1 MFVLAQFKGADL
13 NVFILSKS
21 LCTAP
26 NLFLIW
32 RWPIVPESIF
42 KGMQLTFLGN
52 TYTKSFAPQVKPD
65 VQLRYQGKVYQA
77 RRLEAA
83 NALASNAIVLTYRGV
98 SYTK

>member
-1 MFVLAQFKGADL
+1 MFVTEQFKGADPS
-13 NVFILSKS
+13 VFILSKL
-21 LCTAP
+21 LCAVP

-52 TYTKSFAPQVKPD
+52 TYTKSCTLQVKPD

-77 RRLEAA
+77 RRLEAS
-83 NALASNAIVLTYRGV
+83 NAVASNAIVLTYRGV
-98 SYTK
+98 LYTK

>member
-1 MFVLAQFKGADL
+1 VYCAEL
-13 NVFILSKS
+13 VFYLTMAENS
-21 LCTAP
+21 
-26 NLFLIW
+26 
-32 RWPIVPESIF
+32 RVIF

>member
-1 MFVLAQFKGADL
+1 MYCAEL
-13 NVFILSKS
+13 VFYLTMAENLRVIL
-21 LCTAP
+21 
-26 NLFLIW
+26 
-32 RWPIVPESIF
+32 

-83 NALASNAIVLTYRGV
+83 NALASNEIVLTYRGV

>member
-1 MFVLAQFKGADL
+1 MMAEY
-13 NVFILSKS
+13 
-21 LCTAP
+21 
-26 NLFLIW
+26 
-32 RWPIVPESIF
+32 RESIF

>member
-1 MFVLAQFKGADL
+1 MYCAEL
-13 NVFILSKS
+13 VFYLTMAENS
-21 LCTAP
+21 
-26 NLFLIW
+26 
-32 RWPIVPESIF
+32 RVIF

-83 NALASNAIVLTYRGV
+83 NALASNEIVLTYRGV